1 MGSGGRQADFDDED
15 IDFAGGLEK
24 ENERKRKADGDADDD
39 DLGDDEEGGNMEND
53 LVDNEDEEDEP
64 VLEGEDEDGFKE
76 LESDGEDSDGDF
88 DEEGFGGEDSD
99 GLDEEGFGEDEGD
112 DEQTKQL
119 PDKSLSKQG
128 KQKKTKFPRF
138 DPNNLD
144 SILADAEQF
153 SHLIEENDD
162 DAGLTSSVSNSDKA
176 GKKQLAWERKRE
188 NGEGGNR
195 QFKGKKKGGPGKV
208 FKGAQ
213 SKGGKTKS
221 MPSKLAAKRRK
232 KN

>member
-1 MGSGGRQADFDDED
+1 MG
-15 IDFAGGLEK
+15 
-24 ENERKRKADGDADDD
+24 
-39 DLGDDEEGGNMEND
+39 END
-53 LVDNEDEEDEP
+53 LVDNEYEEDEP

-99 GLDEEGFGEDEGD
+99 GLDEEGFGEDEED
-112 DEQTKQL
+112 DEQIMGSSTKQL
-119 PDKSLSKQG
+119 PDKTISKKG
-128 KQKKTKFPRF
+128 KQKKQKFPKF
-138 DPNNLD
+138 DPNNLE

-162 DAGLTSSVSNSDKA
+162 DAGFTSSVSNSDRA

-188 NGEGGNR
+188 NGEGGSR
-195 QFKGKKKGGPGKV
+195 GFKGKKKSGPGKV

-221 MPSKLAAKRRK
+221 MPSKSAAKKRK